1 LSNIV
6 ADQGDFALSRPG
18 LLEANET
25 AVEDNSPAY
34 SQYHPQPNDP
44 HRWWA
49 LAAVLSAAFLGPLD
63 FFIVNIAIPSI
74 KTSLDA
80 TPGQIQLVIA
90 CYGLTYAV
98 LLVTGGRLGD
108 IVGRKTMFMI
118 GMGGFTL
125 ASALCG
131 LAHTPIA
138 LILGRT
144 LQGMMGAMMSPQ
156 VLSIIHVSLPP
167 HERRLA
173 FGIFGVVVGLG
184 AFAGNVL
191 GGELIKANIW
201 DLGWRPIFLVNLPI
215 GMVAL
220 LGAYSWVRETR
231 SPHARKLDPGGVA
244 LATVTLFLM
253 VFPFVEGRE
262 AGWPLWTF
270 LCLGA
275 SVPLTALF
283 IYYER
288 LVHDRGGAPL
298 VELTLF
304 RDRTFVIGLCCT
316 LIFYAGPPAFALIS
330 TVYLQDGAGFS
341 AQDAGRIYIP
351 FCLAFLAASMS
362 AVRLSA
368 RMGSRV
374 INLGIGMM
382 MLGLAALLI
391 LIGMD
396 VVQSHWLS
404 LIPAML
410 VYGAGQGLVM
420 PTLTRT
426 VLSNVSHGDVG
437 SASGLFTTTQQIAM
451 AVGVTVISSVFYSL
465 LGAEPERYHYPRAT
479 ILALLI
485 NMFLFAVSFVLTI
498 YLPHAAHHDAPPT
511 E

>member
-1 LSNIV
+1 M
-6 ADQGDFALSRPG
+6 
-18 LLEANET
+18 LEAGASLAE
-25 AVEDNSPAY
+25 EQNSADPL
-34 SQYHPQPNDP
+34 YHPQLKDP
-44 HRWWA
+44 ARWWG

-63 FFIVNIAIPSI
+63 FFIVNIAIPKI
-74 KTSLDA
+74 KTSLGA

-108 IVGRKTMFMI
+108 IVGRKKMFMI

-131 LAHTPIA
+131 LAQSPMA
-138 LILGRT
+138 LILGRV

-156 VLSIIHVSLPP
+156 VLSIIHVSLPA

-191 GGELIKANIW
+191 GGELIEANIW
-201 DLGWRPIFLVNLPI
+201 DLAWRPIFLVNLPI

-220 LGAYSWVRETR
+220 IGAHYWVRESR
-231 SPHARKLDPGGVA
+231 SPHARRLDPGGVV

-262 AGWPLWTF
+262 AGWPIWTF

-298 VELTLF
+298 VELSLF
-304 RDRTFVIGLCCT
+304 RDRTFVIGLLCT

-330 TVYLQDGAGFS
+330 TVYLQDGAEFS
-341 AQDAGRIYIP
+341 AKVTGRIYIP

-362 AVRLSA
+362 AVGLSA
-368 RMGSRV
+368 RMGSRI

-382 MLGLAALLI
+382 MFGLTAILL

-404 LIPAML
+404 LVPAML

-437 SASGLFTTTQQIAM
+437 SASGLFTTIQQIAM
-451 AVGVTVISSVFYSL
+451 AVGVTVITSIFYSL
-465 LGAEPERYHYPRAT
+465 LGPNPEAGRFPRAT
-479 ILALLI
+479 ILSLLV
-485 NMFLFAVSFVLTI
+485 NMLLFAVSFVLTL

>member
-1 LSNIV
+1 M
-6 ADQGDFALSRPG
+6 SRPAI
-18 LLEANET
+18 LEVQEA
-25 AVEDNSPAY
+25 AAEDKSPAADIY
-34 SQYHPQPNDP
+34 QPQPNDP
-44 HRWWA
+44 ARWWA

-74 KTSLDA
+74 QGSLEATDA
-80 TPGQIQLVIA
+80 QIQLVIT

-108 IVGRKTMFMI
+108 IWGRKKMFMV
-118 GMGGFTL
+118 GMGGFTA

-131 LAHTPIA
+131 LAHSPVA
-138 LILGRT
+138 LILGRV
-144 LQGMMGAMMSPQ
+144 LQGVMGAMMSPQ

-184 AFAGNVL
+184 AFVGNVL
-191 GGELIKANIW
+191 GGELLQANIW
-201 DLGWRPIFLVNLPI
+201 GLSWRPIFLVNLPI

-220 LGAYSWVRETR
+220 FGAYHWVRETR
-231 SPHARKLDPGGVA
+231 SPHARKLDPGGVV

-253 VFPFVEGRE
+253 VFPFMEGRE

-275 SVPLTALF
+275 SVPLTLLF

-288 LVHDRGGAPL
+288 YVHDQGGSPL

-316 LIFYAGPPAFALIS
+316 LIFYAAPPAFALIS
-330 TVYLQDGAGFS
+330 TIYLQKGAGFS
-341 AQDAGRIYIP
+341 PQETGRIYIP
-351 FCLAFLAASMS
+351 FCVAFLVASMS
-362 AVRLSA
+362 AVGLSA
-368 RMGSRV
+368 RMGSRI

-382 MLGLAALLI
+382 MLGLAAILLLI
-391 LIGMD
+391 GSGDMRSHLLLLI
-396 VVQSHWLS
+396 S
-404 LIPAML
+404 AML

-465 LGAEPERYHYPRAT
+465 LGTDLAPESYPRAT
-479 ILALLI
+479 ILALLV
-485 NMFLFAVSFVLTI
+485 NMLLFTVSFILTF

>member
-1 LSNIV
+1 
-6 ADQGDFALSRPG
+6 
-18 LLEANET
+18 
-25 AVEDNSPAY
+25 
-34 SQYHPQPNDP
+34 
-44 HRWWA
+44 

-74 KTSLDA
+74 QGNLEATDA
-80 TPGQIQLVIA
+80 QIQLVIT

-108 IVGRKTMFMI
+108 IWGRKKMFMI

-131 LAHTPIA
+131 LAHSPIA
-138 LILGRT
+138 LILGRV
-144 LQGMMGAMMSPQ
+144 LQGVMGAMMSPQ

-167 HERRLA
+167 HERRMA

-191 GGELIKANIW
+191 GGELIKADI
-201 DLGWRPIFLVNLPI
+201 LGLSWRPIFLVNLPI

-220 LGAYSWVRETR
+220 LGAYHWVRESR
-231 SPHARKLDPGGVA
+231 SPHALKLDPGGVV

-262 AGWPLWTF
+262 AGWPAWAF
-270 LCLGA
+270 ICLAA
-275 SVPLTALF
+275 SVPLMVIF
-283 IYYER
+283 ILYER
-288 LVHDRGGAPL
+288 RVHDRGGSPL

-341 AQDAGRIYIP
+341 AQDTGRIYIP
-351 FCLAFLAASMS
+351 FCLAFLFASLS
-362 AVRLSA
+362 AVKLSA
-368 RMGSRV
+368 HMGSRI

-382 MLGLAALLI
+382 MLGLTAILV
-391 LIGMD
+391 LIGMGA
-396 VVQSHWLS
+396 VQSHWLS
-404 LIPAML
+404 LIPAMI
-410 VYGAGQGLVM
+410 VYGGGQGLVM

-426 VLSNVSHGDVG
+426 VLSNVSHSDVG
-437 SASGLFTTTQQIAM
+437 SASGLFTTSQQIAM
-451 AVGVTVISSVFYSL
+451 AVGVTLISSVFYSL
-465 LGAEPERYHYPRAT
+465 LGSDPQPENYARAT
-479 ILALLI
+479 ILALLV
-485 NMFLFAVSFVLTI
+485 NMLLFAISFILTF
-498 YLPHAAHHDAPPT
+498 YLPHATHHDAPPT

>member
-1 LSNIV
+1 M
-6 ADQGDFALSRPG
+6 
-18 LLEANET
+18 LEVQET
-25 AVEDNSPAY
+25 ASEDESSKA
-34 SQYHPQPNDP
+34 SLYHPQPNDP
-44 HRWWA
+44 ARWWG
-49 LAAVLSAAFLGPLD
+49 LAAVFSAAFLGPLD

-74 KTSLDA
+74 EKSLEA
-80 TPGQIQLVIA
+80 SAGQIQLVIA
-90 CYGLTYAV
+90 CYVLTYAV

-108 IVGRKTMFMI
+108 IFGRKKMFMI
-118 GMGGFTL
+118 GMAGFTI

-131 LAHTPIA
+131 LAHSPMA
-138 LILGRT
+138 LILGRI

-173 FGIFGVVVGLG
+173 YGIFGVVVGFG

-191 GGELIKANIW
+191 GGELIEANIYG
-201 DLGWRPIFLVNLPI
+201 LSWRPIFLVNLPI
-215 GMVAL
+215 GMIAL
-220 LGAYSWVRETR
+220 LGAYHWVRETR
-231 SPHARKLDPGGVA
+231 SPHARKLDPGGVV
-244 LATVTLFLM
+244 LATITLFLM

-262 AGWPLWTF
+262 AGWPAWTF
-270 LCLGA
+270 IGLGA
-275 SVPLTALF
+275 SFPLMALF

-288 LVHDRGGAPL
+288 KVHDRGGAPL
-298 VELTLF
+298 VELSLF

-330 TVYLQDGAGFS
+330 TVYLQKGAGFS
-341 AQDAGRIYIP
+341 PQATGRIYIP
-351 FCLAFLAASMS
+351 FCVAFLVASMS
-362 AVRLSA
+362 AVGLSA

-382 MLGLAALLI
+382 MIGLAAILA

-437 SASGLFTTTQQIAM
+437 SASGLFTTIQQVAM
-451 AVGVTVISSVFYSL
+451 AMGVTIISSVFYSL
-465 LGAEPERYHYPRAT
+465 LGTEPVLESYPKAT
-479 ILALLI
+479 ILALSI
-485 NMFLFAVSFVLTI
+485 NMVLFAVSFVLTF
-498 YLPHAAHHDAPPT
+498 YLPHATHHDAPPT

>member
-1 LSNIV
+1 M
-6 ADQGDFALSRPG
+6 
-18 LLEANET
+18 LEAQEST
-25 AVEDNSPAY
+25 AEDESSSA
-34 SQYHPQPNDP
+34 SLYHPQPNDP
-44 HRWWA
+44 ARWWG

-74 KTSLDA
+74 ESSLEA

-108 IVGRKTMFMI
+108 IFGRKKMFMI
-118 GMGGFTL
+118 GMAGFTI

-131 LAHTPIA
+131 LAHSPMA
-138 LILGRT
+138 LILGRI
-144 LQGMMGAMMSPQ
+144 LQGMMGAMMTPQ

-191 GGELIKANIW
+191 GGELIKADIYG
-201 DLGWRPIFLVNLPI
+201 LGWRPIFLVNLPI

-220 LGAYSWVRETR
+220 LGAYHWVRETR
-231 SPHARKLDPGGVA
+231 SPHARKLDPGGVV
-244 LATVTLFLM
+244 LATITLFLM

-262 AGWPLWTF
+262 AGWPAWTF
-270 LCLGA
+270 ICLAA
-275 SVPLTALF
+275 SVPLMALF

-288 LVHDRGGAPL
+288 MVHDRGGAPL

-304 RDRTFVIGLCCT
+304 RDRTFVVGLCCT

-330 TVYLQDGAGFS
+330 TVYLQRGAGFS
-341 AQDAGRIYIP
+341 AQDTGRIYIP
-351 FCLAFLAASMS
+351 FCLAFLVASMS
-362 AVRLSA
+362 AVGLSA
-368 RMGSRV
+368 RMGSRI

-382 MLGLAALLI
+382 MLGLTAILL

-396 VVQSHWLS
+396 VVQTHWLS
-404 LIPAML
+404 LIPAMI

-437 SASGLFTTTQQIAM
+437 SASGLFTTIQQIAM

-465 LGAEPERYHYPRAT
+465 LGTESAPEGYPRAT

-485 NMFLFAVSFVLTI
+485 NMLLFAVSFVLTF
-498 YLPHAAHHDAPPT
+498 YLPHAAHHDAPPV

>member
-1 LSNIV
+1 M
-6 ADQGDFALSRPG
+6 
-18 LLEANET
+18 LEADEA
-25 AVEDNSPAY
+25 AVEDKSSTASP
-34 SQYHPQPNDP
+34 YHPQPNDP
-44 HRWWA
+44 ARWWA
-49 LAAVLSAAFLGPLD
+49 LAAVFSAAFLGPLD

-74 KTSLDA
+74 QTSLDA

-108 IVGRKTMFMI
+108 IVGRKRMFMI
-118 GMGGFTL
+118 GMGGFTV

-131 LAHTPIA
+131 LAHSPTA

-173 FGIFGVVVGLG
+173 FGLFGVVVGLG

-191 GGELIKANIW
+191 GGELLHANIW
-201 DLGWRPIFLVNLPI
+201 NLGWRPIFLVNLPI
-215 GMVAL
+215 GMIAL
-220 LGAYSWVRETR
+220 LGAYHWVRETR
-231 SPHARKLDPGGVA
+231 SPHARRLDPGGVV

-275 SVPLTALF
+275 SVPLMALF
-283 IYYER
+283 IHYER
-288 LVHDRGGAPL
+288 KVHDRGGAPL

-304 RDRTFVIGLCCT
+304 RDRTFVIGLICT

-330 TVYLQDGAGFS
+330 TVYLQKGAQFS
-341 AQDAGRIYIP
+341 PQDTGRIYIP

-362 AVRLSA
+362 AVGLSA
-368 RMGSRV
+368 RMGSRI
-374 INLGIGMM
+374 INLGIAMM
-382 MLGLAALLI
+382 MIGLAAILLLI
-391 LIGMD
+391 WMD
-396 VVQSHWLS
+396 VVQTHWLS
-404 LIPAML
+404 LVPAML
-410 VYGAGQGLVM
+410 IYGAGQGLVM

-437 SASGLFTTTQQIAM
+437 SASGLFTTIQQIAM

-465 LGAEPERYHYPRAT
+465 LGAEPRAEIYPRAT
-479 ILALLI
+479 ILALSI
-485 NMFLFAVSFVLTI
+485 NMLLFVVSFVLVF

>member
-1 LSNIV
+1 M
-6 ADQGDFALSRPG
+6 
-18 LLEANET
+18 LEADE
-25 AVEDNSPAY
+25 AALDDNSTSA
-34 SQYHPQPNDP
+34 SLYHPQPNDP
-44 HRWWA
+44 ARWWA

-74 KTSLDA
+74 KTSLEA

-108 IVGRKTMFMI
+108 ILGRKRMFMI
-118 GMGGFTL
+118 GMAGFTL

-131 LAHTPIA
+131 LAHSPMA

-191 GGELIKANIW
+191 GGELLKADIW
-201 DLGWRPIFLVNLPI
+201 GLSWRPIFLVNLPI
-215 GMVAL
+215 GMIAL
-220 LGAYSWVRETR
+220 VGAYYWVRETR
-231 SPHARKLDPGGVA
+231 SPHARRLDPGGVV

-270 LCLGA
+270 ICLGA
-275 SVPLTALF
+275 SVPLMALF

-288 LVHDRGGAPL
+288 AVHDRGGSPL

-304 RDRTFVIGLCCT
+304 RDRTFVIGLICT

-341 AQDAGRIYIP
+341 PQDTGRIYIP

-362 AVRLSA
+362 AVGLSA
-368 RMGSRV
+368 RMGSRI

-382 MLGLAALLI
+382 MIGLAAILW
-391 LIGMD
+391 LIGMGWCD
-396 VVQSHWLS
+396 PIITDLGKKVFVHSHSLW
-404 LIPAML
+404 LIPAMII
-410 VYGAGQGLVM
+410 YGAGQGLVM

-451 AVGVTVISSVFYSL
+451 AVGVTIISSVFYSL
-465 LGAEPERYHYPRAT
+465 LGTEPRAEAYPRAT
-479 ILALLI
+479 ILALLA
-485 NMFLFAVSFVLTI
+485 NMALFIVSFVLVL

>member
-1 LSNIV
+1 LS
-6 ADQGDFALSRPG
+6 SPG
-18 LLEANET
+18 TLEVEEA
-25 AVEDNSPAY
+25 AVEESQPSATLHQPQSIDPA
-34 SQYHPQPNDP
+34 
-44 HRWWA
+44 RWWA

-74 KTSLDA
+74 KDSLA
-80 TPGQIQLVIA
+80 ASPGQIQLIIA

-108 IVGRKTMFMI
+108 IVGRKCMFMI
-118 GMGGFTL
+118 GMAGFTV

-131 LAHTPIA
+131 LSHSPTA

-156 VLSIIHVSLPP
+156 VLSIIHVSLPA
-167 HERRLA
+167 HERRFA
-173 FGIFGVVVGLG
+173 FGVFGVVVGLG

-191 GGELIKANIW
+191 GGELIKANLW
-201 DLGWRPIFLVNLPI
+201 GLSWRPIFLVNLPI
-215 GMVAL
+215 GMIAL
-220 LGAYSWVRETR
+220 IGAYYWVRETR
-231 SPHARKLDPGGVA
+231 SPHARKLDPGGVV

-253 VFPFVEGRE
+253 IFPFVEGRE
-262 AGWPLWTF
+262 AGWPMWTYC
-270 LCLGA
+270 CLTA
-275 SVPLTALF
+275 SVPLSVIF

-288 LVHDRGGAPL
+288 MVHERGGSPL
-298 VELTLF
+298 VELSLF
-304 RDRTFVIGLCCT
+304 RDRTFVIGLICT

-330 TVYLQDGAGFS
+330 TVYLQEGAGFS

-362 AVRLSA
+362 AVGLSA
-368 RMGSRV
+368 RMGSRI

-382 MLGLAALLI
+382 MLGLAAMFL

-396 VVQSHWLS
+396 VVKSHWLS
-404 LIPAML
+404 LIPAMI

-451 AVGVTVISSVFYSL
+451 AVGVTVISSIFYSL
-465 LGAEPERYHYPRAT
+465 LGDDPLDKPYPRAT
-479 ILALLI
+479 ILALSA
-485 NMFLFAVSFVLTI
+485 NMLLFVISFILVL